1 MVKELIIQYF
11 TEAEEV
17 YIEGEAVSS
26 LEAEPSSHPE
36 AFPWGEVA
44 CACLV
49 EPSCPEGDL

>member
-1 MVKELIIQYF
+1 MQYF
-11 TEAEEV
+11 TEEEEV

-26 LEAEPSSHPE
+26 LEAEPSSRPE